1 MTTADSIQGIHVDS
15 VHKTFKAKAVK
26 LLWMSIA
33 VRREQMVKALDG
45 VSLAIQPG
53 EAVGIIGPNGA
64 GKTTL
69 MGCLLGFLKPDSGV
83 ITIDGRKPNTLEVRR
98 KIGYVPERLN
108 FQRAIKL
115 RELLEM
121 HYDLAAEPRQSRDK
135 RVEELLE
142 TVGLDKEKWTLPVE
156 KCSRGMLQRLALA
169 QALVGKPKY
178 LFLDEPTSG
187 IDPGGVLEL
196 TELLMKIKGMGMSL
210 VLNSHQLDQV
220 QVICDRVVFVRRGKI
235 STEEDFEQVALD
247 HTLYLRFAS
256 VLDAS
261 QAQKLQEIADALSL
275 NLIDFGADKAQFVVR
290 TDEDNLRLIKQLV
303 DGGFPLVEVAPQH
316 SKLERMFL
324 SNSRESFDEPG
335 DSPLPSTGGTQ

>member
-1 MTTADSIQGIHVDS
+1 MATAAEAPIQGIRVDS
-15 VHKTFKAKAVK
+15 LHKTFKAKAVK
-26 LLWMSIA
+26 VLWMSIS
-33 VRREQMVKALDG
+33 VRREQVVKALDG
-45 VSLAIQPG
+45 VSLDVQPG

-69 MGCLLGFLKPDSGV
+69 MGCLLGFLKPDSGT
-83 ITIDGRKPNTLEVRR
+83 ITIDGRKPNTLEVHS

-108 FQRAIKL
+108 FQRTIRV

-121 HYDLAAEPRQSRDK
+121 HYELAGQPGQNRNK
-135 RVEELLE
+135 KVEELLE

-169 QALVGKPKY
+169 QALVGEPKY

-196 TELLMKIKGMGMSL
+196 TELLTRIKSKGMSL

-235 STEEDFEQVALD
+235 STEEDFAAEVCEHIL
-247 HTLYLRFAS
+247 HLRFAAS
-256 VLDAS
+256 LDDLHVE
-261 QAQKLQEIADALSL
+261 KLRTIVDNLELTLS
-275 NLIDFGADKAQFVVR
+275 DCSADKAQVVVQN
-290 TDEDNLRLIKQLV
+290 DQDNLRLIKMLV
-303 DGGFPLVEVAPQH
+303 DSGFPLVEVAPQH

-324 SNSRESFDEPG
+324 LNSRSSPAESD
-335 DSPLPSTGGTQ
+335 Q